1 MKKIRSMLLAFVC
14 AVVWMSILGIPAQAE
29 EKVTT
34 AKNTALINVMNA
46 PAVSGKWEKK
56 GGAHYFRTDDGTKL
70 KRQWIS
76 YQGKVY
82 YLGAKGKRIDGWV
95 RYREN
100 TYFLRKKKGAVTG
113 WFTKKGKTYYFGPD
127 GVLYRGMQ
135 SVDGAQYYFGEKTGA
150 VQSGW
155 LTIGK
160 HRYFFDRN
168 THQMKKD
175 CWVKT
180 NKKHYYVNKK
190 GRKKK
195 EGWLT
200 LGDKKYY
207 LDDKGARVTGERY
220 IDGKGCF
227 FKKNGVYDPTVEVK
241 LEADPSKPMVALTFD
256 DGPGPYTERLLNCL
270 EKNHAKAT
278 FFMVGTSVP
287 NYPSTVKRMAALGCE
302 LGSHSN
308 SHGRFSI
315 MSDYAIR
322 QEVFRS
328 CGSIKKASGKN
339 PTVFRLP
346 YGDGAWNQRVLNA
359 IGIPSIYWSID
370 TRDWANTGNPQH
382 TVSEV
387 LNHVQNGDIILM
399 HDIHYSSVTAAETI
413 IPALQ
418 KRGYQLVTV
427 SQLAQYKGKTKL
439 KAGNTYRKF

>member
-46 PAVSGKWEKK
+46 PAVSGIWEKK

-256 DGPGPYTERLLNCL
+256 DGRD
-270 EKNHAKAT
+270 
-278 FFMVGTSVP
+278 
-287 NYPSTVKRMAALGCE
+287 R
-302 LGSHSN
+302 
-308 SHGRFSI
+308 I
-315 MSDYAIR
+315 
-322 QEVFRS
+322 
-328 CGSIKKASGKN
+328 
-339 PTVFRLP
+339 
-346 YGDGAWNQRVLNA
+346 LNA
-359 IGIPSIYWSID
+359 CL
-370 TRDWANTGNPQH
+370 
-382 TVSEV
+382 TVWRK
-387 LNHVQNGDIILM
+387 I
-399 HDIHYSSVTAAETI
+399 T
-413 IPALQ
+413 Q
-418 KRGYQLVTV
+418 KRPFSWWVRACLTIHPQ
-427 SQLAQYKGKTKL
+427 
-439 KAGNTYRKF
+439 